1 MDPLETQPERKAMSA
16 IFPRTGT
23 AARSAATP
31 PVSTETLQVAR
42 HKVRSML
49 ENNEDFRRLDPAK
62 RETLA
67 KGLVDI
73 ATYLAEPDGLRLRT
87 QSPQVQALAGPLF
100 TAAPGGSSDSQPL
113 EQSDQPKFG
122 QALRTGVEQAGAL
135 MNAVNFPVF
144 VSGLIDGVFSSIVT
158 SSIQQMEQYAK
169 LVADVSKSLNQFRDD
184 NTTQNQGRDH
194 LVEQFPDIFQLSMG
208 GGGGWDDFGSFG
220 EDGTQARPAE
230 PRVVVRPDVDE
241 TAAVNRLN
249 QSLPLDKPL
258 TRLDDELVEALLVPA
273 ARTQIATGRQQ
284 LLATLVMLGIN
295 RIVVTDGKIS
305 AKVMYD
311 FQARDNSRYRY
322 SATKMDHQKDMYG
335 NVQKTYGREGEYDRK
350 YEGGSGSGEDRQDAS
365 WYSKGN
371 YKYSEQPIIKMM
383 STSQLQNDSSLQA
396 KASLAGHVEV
406 NFKSD
411 YMPLEKLANP
421 ESIAAIQMNAQPGMV
436 KTMAGRAPMPGAG
449 TGGAAPA
456 AAAPATAP
464 AATPPIAPAATAP
477 ATAAPAPVR

>member
-1 MDPLETQPERKAMSA
+1 MSA
-16 IFPRTGT
+16 IFPRTST
-23 AARSAATP
+23 AARAAPTP
-31 PVSTETLQVAR
+31 SVSTETLQTAR
-42 HKVRSML
+42 QKVRAL
-49 ENNEDFRRLDPAK
+49 LQNNDDFGRLDPAK

-73 ATYLAEPDGLRLRT
+73 ATYLAEPDGIRLRQ

-100 TAAPGGSSDSQPL
+100 TAAPGNSSSSDSQPL
-113 EQSDQPKFG
+113 EQADQPQFG

-208 GGGGWDDFGSFG
+208 GNGGWDDFGNFG
-220 EDGTQARPAE
+220 DDGTQARPAE
-230 PRVVVRPDVDE
+230 PRVVVRDDVDE
-241 TAAVNRLN
+241 RAAIDRLN

-295 RIVVTDGKIS
+295 RIVVTDGRIS

-311 FQARDNSRYRY
+311 FQARDNSRYRH
-322 SATKMDHQKDMYG
+322 SATKMDHQKDMWG
-335 NVQKTYGREGEYDRK
+335 NVQKTYGREGEFDRK
-350 YEGGSGSGEDRQDAS
+350 YEGGSGSGAERQDAS

-371 YKYSEQPIIKMM
+371 YKYTEQPIIKMV

-436 KTMAGRAPMPGAG
+436 KTMAGRPAPVAG
-449 TGGAAPA
+449 NVGAAPA
-456 AAAPATAP
+456 AVPPAAVPPVAAPPATPPATAP
-464 AATPPIAPAATAP
+464 STTAP
-477 ATAAPAPVR
+477 APAR